1 MPVVGVLSLVKS
13 PPTNAFGLV
22 QYLSQRLPGYDPSEH
37 LRELNSAYI
46 HVWEE
51 ITKLKNHYFTNIVRV
66 TTVTAQYQYDLMFN
80 ADSALSGA
88 VSPRLYQV
96 TKLRFMAPG
105 STQFSTSRGLSP
117 NDPDFVEINS
127 ASSANPSQAGPY
139 RWFLSGR
146 NQLNMGLPLAVGTV
160 IEVTYTFWPI
170 ALAILSAGVVSSAA
184 NVVTGVST
192 NFTNLVQPDYQS
204 MLPNLQAQEEIQA
217 ELICNPTVEL
227 GGQVY
232 RVTKIISDTIINTK
246 TNVGPALAAGSPYAL
261 ATLPEIPREHIRV
274 VAALALKNMYSVA
287 GDDTRS
293 GEWTAIYEKNIQ
305 MMKDALEQR
314 QSNNPATKIRF
325 PGSLARR
332 NQAWMR

>member
-1 MPVVGVLSLVKS
+1 MPVVSVLSLVKS

-51 ITKLKNHYFTNIVRV
+51 ITKLKDHYFTNISRV
-66 TTVTAQYQYDLMFN
+66 TTVTAAYQYDLMFN
-80 ADSALSGA
+80 ADNALSAA

-105 STQFSTSRGLSP
+105 STQFATSVALSP
-117 NDPDFVEINS
+117 NSPDFVEINS
-127 ASSANPSQAGPY
+127 ASSANPSQSGPY
-139 RWFLSGR
+139 RWYLSGR

-170 ALAILSAGVVSSAA
+170 ALTFLSAGVVASTGTA
-184 NVVTGVST
+184 VTGTAT
-192 NFTNLVQPDYQS
+192 NFTNLVQPDFLPY
-204 MLPNLQAQEEIQA
+204 LPNLQAQEEIQC

-227 GGQVY
+227 GGQIY
-232 RVTKIISDTIINTK
+232 RVTKITSDTALVTK
-246 TNVGPALAAGSPYAL
+246 TAVAPALAAGNAYAL

-287 GDDTRS
+287 GDDQRS

-305 MMKDALEQR
+305 MMKDALETR
-314 QSNNPATKIRF
+314 QSNNPAQKIRF

-332 NQAWMR
+332 NRAWMR